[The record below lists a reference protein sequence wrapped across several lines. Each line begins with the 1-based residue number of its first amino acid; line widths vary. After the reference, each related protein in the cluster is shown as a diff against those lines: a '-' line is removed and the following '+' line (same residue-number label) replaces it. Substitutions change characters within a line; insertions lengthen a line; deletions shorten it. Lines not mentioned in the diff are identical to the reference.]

1 MITCCC
7 CCCCS
12 YHQAQSSVL
21 IGLRK
26 LEELGV
32 PTRRPEDYF
41 AEMVKADDH
50 MRKVRQCLLSRQKI
64 LEQKE
69 KSRKMRE
76 LKKYGKKVGYFLP
89 QYLRPPKPMPCPRAF
104 NVPSTLPPCLQP
116 CPSCLQPCPCAFN
129 LAPVPSTLPPC
140 LQFCRPHAFNLAP
153 CLQPCPPCLQPYPR
167 PSMLPHAFNF
177 SFPGQ
182 KKVTVIEAPVI
193 ARVN

>member
-104 NVPSTLPPCLQP
+104 NVPSTLPPCLQ
-116 CPSCLQPCPCAFN
+116 
-129 LAPVPSTLPPC
+129 
-140 LQFCRPHAFNLAP
+140 FCRPHAFNLAP